1 MHEFRTN
8 AFDLVLD
15 GGTETTYPELRN
27 LISIAFHVPNGTEGA
42 GGNWISGGMFAI
54 LVVPLAQAIKILRPR
69 HALQISCKPVPGLGE
84 YTAYSIEMV
93 KNVQHPTVRINLV
106 SLHEASGGRF
116 RSKVL

>member
-1 MHEFRTN
+1 MVGPKRHTQNSAIR
-8 AFDLVLD
+8 V
-15 GGTETTYPELRN
+15 
-27 LISIAFHVPNGTEGA
+27 ISIAFHVPNGTEGA
-42 GGNWISGGMFAI
+42 GDNWISGGMFAI
-54 LVVPLAQAIKILRPR
+54 LVVPLAQAIKILCPR